1 MPWRK
6 SMNEITWGILVVVY
20 LFLAG
25 LGAGSFCLGAIASKK
40 KGEGWEACSRM
51 AFLLAPF
58 AIASGLLVLVLDL
71 GYKTRFWRTLTVLNI
86 TSPMSVG
93 VWLLSLFFVISLLS
107 AISWLPASGRRRI
120 PWIGRM
126 SVWDLPKWKKG
137 LGITGIPF
145 ALGVS
150 VYTGVLLSATVIP
163 LWRSVS
169 LPLLFFISAL
179 SLGIEGGAILG
190 MASLKKTSRDAM
202 REPLQFLRRSYRL
215 VLPVY
220 LFAAI
225 AFISI
230 LTALPASRPG
240 GLDFIIGWSGL
251 VWWVGVVGI
260 GILVPLIIVMKMKKE
275 QLSRTWI
282 LSSCLLIGDFLLRL
296 VLILAGQ
303 GAM

>member
-1 MPWRK
+1 
-6 SMNEITWGILVVVY
+6 MNENTWGILVVVY

-25 LGAGSFCLGAIASKK
+25 LGAGSFCLGTIASQK

-51 AFLLAPF
+51 AFLLAPI
-58 AIASGLLVLVLDL
+58 AIAVGLLVLILDL

-93 VWLLSLFFVISLLS
+93 VWLLSTFFVISLF
-107 AISWLPASGRRRI
+107 AAMSWLPESGRRRI
-120 PWIGRM
+120 LWIGKLPF
-126 SVWDLPKWKKG
+126 WDGAKWKKG
-137 LGITGIPF
+137 LGIIGIPF
-145 ALGVS
+145 ALGVT

-190 MASLKKTSRDAM
+190 MASLKKTSRDKM
-202 REPLQFLRRSYRL
+202 KEPLRFLRRSYRFI
-215 VLPVY
+215 LPVY

-225 AFISI
+225 AFIFI
-230 LTALPASRPG
+230 LTALPDSRRVG
-240 GLDFIIGWSGL
+240 FNFIAGWSGL

-260 GILVPLIIVMKMKKE
+260 GILVPLIIVMKRKHE
-275 QLSRTWI
+275 PLSRAWI
-282 LSSCLLIGDFLLRL
+282 LSGCLLIGDFLLRL
-296 VLILAGQ
+296 VLVLAGQ
-303 GAM
+303 RAM